1 MNVLNGNLIQ
11 LPVIN
16 VYVISTSK
24 RKATFTMAS
33 TLFYF
38 VSKLQYVCLFY
49 DQTPGV
55 SLQKE
60 NINILINVKYLYM
73 LHVCIYKHIKGTI

>member
-1 MNVLNGNLIQ
+1 MNVLNGNLAQ
-11 LPVIN
+11 VPVIN
-16 VYVISTSK
+16 IYVISTSK
-24 RKATFTMAS
+24 RKATGTMAS
-33 TLFYF
+33 TLYYF

-60 NINILINVKYLYM
+60 NINILINVTYQNI
-73 LHVCIYKHIKGTI
+73 LHICIYKHTKGIV